1 MTDRSAGGDG
11 GTESASATLERLQDG
26 ACCEAF
32 PADRSVQGEA
42 LAGELSVFKALANET
57 RLRIVEAL
65 RDGELCVCELETVLD
80 APQSTVASHLA
91 QLREAGLVRT
101 RKEGKWTYYRIA
113 DTATLQLLAL
123 ADALAEDR

>member
-1 MTDRSAGGDG
+1 MSDRSVSGDG
-11 GTESASATLERLQDG
+11 QAESASATLERVQGG

-32 PADRSVQGEA
+32 PADRRVGGEEV
-42 LAGELSVFKALANET
+42 AGELSVFKALANET
-57 RLRIVEAL
+57 RLQIVEAL
-65 RDGELCVCELETVLD
+65 REGELCVCELEAVLD